1 MVRISSI
8 RNFAMRDFS
17 SVKRIVIKAG
27 TNLLSSETGID
38 MERIRAIVDQIA
50 SLKELGYQIILVSS
64 GAVGLGA
71 KALGHNSPVVYIAMK
86 QACAAIGQPLL
97 MSAYREEFQRHNLLP
112 AQVLITKS
120 ILNNRKS
127 YNNLR
132 SSVSMLLAM
141 GVIPVFNEN
150 DVVSTAELK
159 DVFGDNDRMSALVAS
174 KIDADLLI
182 LLTDIDGLYT
192 GNPRTDENAVLI
204 HTIPEITPEI
214 MSYAKGAGSAFA
226 TGGMKTKLLAAGIAQ
241 KGGCG
246 TVIASGYEKNVLTRI
261 LRGEELGSYILPETR
276 LSQRERWILNT
287 TPRGSIIV
295 DEGAKRALFAHKSL
309 LPSGIKGIEGVF
321 GKGEVAAIID
331 AEGSVFAKAV
341 PYFDSTEIEKLQGHK
356 SSEIE
361 TVLGKG
367 RKDVIFRPEDVVF
380 TESV

>member
-50 SLKELGYQIILVSS
+50 ALKELGYQIILVSS